1 MALTSES
8 EGVPGVVLEAGAAG
22 VPTVGYKVGGVSD
35 VVIHDETGLLV
46 DAGAAD
52 DLADGLV
59 RLASHR
65 EMLGRLAAAV
75 RTKVREEF
83 GLKAAM
89 DRYDHLL
96 RALLAGSDPLAGDT

>member
-1 MALTSES
+1 M
-8 EGVPGVVLEAGAAG
+8 PG
-22 VPTVGYKVGGVSD
+22 PPMTW
-35 VVIHDETGLLV
+35 
-46 DAGAAD
+46 
-52 DLADGLV
+52 ADGLV

-96 RALLAGSDPLAGDT
+96 RALLAGSDPLGRRHVMPHAAQE